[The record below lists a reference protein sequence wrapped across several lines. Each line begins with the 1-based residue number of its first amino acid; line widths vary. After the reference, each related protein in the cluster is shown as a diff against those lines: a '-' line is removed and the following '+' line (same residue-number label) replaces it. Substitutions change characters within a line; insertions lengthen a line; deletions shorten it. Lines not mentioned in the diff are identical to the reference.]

1 MTDHLSSA
9 TLNALIDQ
17 ELSAEQAAAAKE
29 HLDRCPACT
38 SSALNHALLK
48 TAVAKAG
55 QRYTASTHLQER
67 LRRLSAGDTQ
77 TPPSRSAKP
86 PQSRSPQSRSAW
98 WIVASTLTAAAVVLI
113 AASWMLVQRESQHAQ
128 LTSQIASVE
137 RAALV
142 NEVLDQHI
150 ATLAAN
156 QPPQVIS
163 SDRHT
168 VKPWFQGKLP
178 FSFNLPDNLPDDTKL
193 DGANLIYLRNRPAAQ
208 LLYSVGRH
216 RVSVLIGQ
224 KQNAQKQDALISNPA
239 TTERSGFHVTGF
251 ATDDL
256 EVVAISDVD
265 PARLSGLVHTIEQAQ

>member
-9 TLNALIDQ
+9 TLNALVDQ
-17 ELSAEQAAAAKE
+17 ELSAEQAAAVKE

-38 SSALNHALLK
+38 SSALNQALLK

-55 QRYTASTHLQER
+55 QRYTVGTHLQER

-77 TPPSRSAKP
+77 TPPSRSAKA

-98 WIVASTLTAAAVVLI
+98 WIVASTLTAAAVLLI
-113 AASWMLVQRESQHAQ
+113 AASWMLVQRQWQHSQ

-193 DGANLIYLRNRPAAQ
+193 DGANLIYLHNRPAAQ
-208 LLYSVGRH
+208 LLYSIGRH
-216 RVSVLIGQ
+216 RVSVLI
-224 KQNAQKQDALISNPA
+224 AQKSDRALLDTA
-239 TTERSGFHVTGF
+239 QTEQSGFHVTTV
-251 ATDDL
+251 ATDNL
-256 EVVAISDVD
+256 EVIAISDVD
-265 PARLSGLVHTIEQAQ
+265 PARLSALVRAIDQVQTRHL